1 MESVI
6 GAIYVSDGFTLDG
19 ADNFFKKVLQPFY
32 DRHITLKTLSH
43 HPTKILFELL
53 QSHGCQQ
60 FELVKER
67 NDLTQETRCDCKPFP
82 PGSDGHCVYVSN
94 MQVSYIKLPWPAPW
108 VQQRR
113 LRDVRRLYWH
123 WMHCRSTLSFY
134 QERVIVGKADGQT
147 KGLKHVLRRCSWR
160 R

>member
-1 MESVI
+1 MESII
-6 GAIYVSDGFTLDG
+6 GALYVSDGFTLDG
-19 ADNFFKKVLQPFY
+19 AQKFFERVLEPFY
-32 DRHITLKTLSH
+32 DRYITLKTLSH

-67 NDLTQETRCDCKPFP
+67 NDLTQQTRCDCKSFIPTT
-82 PGSDGHCVYVSN
+82 GYCAYVCDT
-94 MQVSYIKLPWPAPW
+94 QVSCIKLPWPAPW
-108 VQQRR
+108 PPQRR
-113 LRDVRRLYWH
+113 LRGVRHLCRH
-123 WMHCRSTLSFY
+123 WMHCSATLSSY

-147 KGLKHVLRRCSWR
+147 QGLKHELRGCSWR